1 LPYPADGKTKD
12 GVSYLLHF
20 KRNSQDNI
28 YYGSPDYSHLH
39 DLIKQSY
46 LSDQYNINFFSNG
59 GQPSWAVLVTGGKL
73 SKRGQEAI
81 QEYLNNDMKGVANA
95 HKMLFL
101 SFQNEKAQVK
111 LVPLSKSIDE
121 QFITLNEKVRFQ
133 ITLKCHVMPKMV
145 GISQGG
151 NFGGGSAGVADM
163 QMYIE
168 TVARPEQQ
176 YIEDVLNQ
184 FFSLEFGVNPEIVF
198 NSMDISNEKD
208 DAIIANLYWNMV
220 DEHGNR
226 VLDVNEIRTRYLH
239 LKPIDLVHTSENEEE
254 LDDTMSVNAQGKP
267 RSSSGNMDAGERGD
281 INNLNPEKNKR

>member
-1 LPYPADGKTKD
+1 
-12 GVSYLLHF
+12 
-20 KRNSQDNI
+20 
-28 YYGSPDYSHLH
+28 
-39 DLIKQSY
+39 
-46 LSDQYNINFFSNG
+46 
-59 GQPSWAVLVTGGKL
+59 
-73 SKRGQEAI
+73 
-81 QEYLNNDMKGVANA
+81 
-95 HKMLFL
+95 MLFL
-101 SFQNEKAQVK
+101 SFQSEKAQVK

-184 FFSLEFGVNPEIVF
+184 FFSLEFGVNPELVF

-239 LKPIDLVHTSENEEE
+239 LKPIDLVQTSENEEK